1 MNKVLETSQ
10 SEAGFAPRTGN
21 RAVRAGRRLVE
32 RPGGKG
38 FSLSVA
44 ALFSE
49 YRHQRS
55 IWREALSAMAGER
68 GGQSRRWP
76 TLLLLFAL
84 CLVPHMAAAQDNPEA
99 GMIEWPRAEMRHA
112 LDDFIERRMQ
122 ALAIPGVALA
132 VIDDGR
138 IVYEKGYGTAD
149 GDQKVT
155 PNTLFEVGGIGLSI
169 EAYAAMLL
177 VRERKMSLDVPL
189 SDYLQTPWLPDQDA
203 SRSITLR
210 QVLAHRSGL
219 SDWVRLGIRSVD
231 FKPGT
236 DFQYSG
242 MGYVYLAHVMSE
254 IEGVPFDRLMRQ
266 KIFQPLGML
275 SSGYV
280 IPEALLDEV
289 ARGHHALWVPILT
302 FAGPTVAIFVALALV
317 TLIVVRFGFRRL
329 KLEPFDLVPAAIIAP
344 LSTSLLVY
352 YLLGGWALLFCLGY
366 FIAWLAG
373 IGIAVATAQYL
384 RFIFDRGWSDGVVS
398 RGVRRGSF
406 SPFLFGIVFLASL
419 LFMTWQVPLPAR
431 DGDDFNAA
439 LSLRSSAHDLGLF
452 VTGFV
457 DGALVGMPLRA
468 SMIEGRMPVGE
479 TRNDKFGWGLGF
491 GTRERENSLTLWQT
505 SANIGLRGI
514 MVIEPARRAGV
525 VVLTNS
531 DKGKVLMQEV
541 AGHVLGPEEPW
552 RLP

>member
-1 MNKVLETSQ
+1 L
-10 SEAGFAPRTGN
+10 
-21 RAVRAGRRLVE
+21 LV
-32 RPGGKG
+32 
-38 FSLSVA
+38 
-44 ALFSE
+44 
-49 YRHQRS
+49 
-55 IWREALSAMAGER
+55 
-68 GGQSRRWP
+68 
-76 TLLLLFAL
+76 L
-84 CLVPHMAAAQDNPEA
+84 CLVPHMAVAQDNPGA

-132 VIDDGR
+132 VIDEGQ
-138 IVYEKGYGTAD
+138 IVYEKGYGIADAD

-155 PNTLFEVGGIGLSI
+155 PNTLFEVGGIGLPI

-189 SDYLQTPWLPDQDA
+189 SDYLETPWLPDEDA
-203 SRSITLR
+203 SRSVTLR
-210 QVLAHRSGL
+210 QVLSHRSGL
-219 SDWVRLGIRSVD
+219 SDWVRLGVRSVD

-242 MGYVYLAHVMSE
+242 MGYVYLAHVMSQ

-280 IPEALLDEV
+280 IPEALVDEV
-289 ARGHHALWVPILT
+289 ARGHHALWVPIFT
-302 FAGPTVAIFVALALV
+302 FAGPAVAIFVALALV
-317 TLIVVRFGFRRL
+317 TLIVVRFGFHRL
-329 KLEPFDLVPAAIIAP
+329 KLEPFDLVPAAILAP
-344 LSTSLLVY
+344 VSTSFLAY
-352 YLLGGWALLFCLGY
+352 YLLGGWALAFCLGY
-366 FIAWLAG
+366 LVAWLAG
-373 IGIAVATAQYL
+373 VGLVVAMVQYL
-384 RFIFDRGWSDGVVS
+384 RFIFDRGWSEGVLS
-398 RGVRRGSF
+398 RGARRGSF
-406 SPFLFGIVFLASL
+406 SPLLFGAVFLASL

-452 VTGFV
+452 VTGFA

-468 SMIEGRMPVGE
+468 SMVEARMPVGE
-479 TRNDKFGWGLGF
+479 TQTVRFGWGLGF
-491 GTRERENSLTLWQT
+491 GTRERASSLTLWQT

-514 MVIEPARRAGV
+514 MVIEPSRRAGV

-531 DKGKVLMQEV
+531 DRGKVLMQEV